1 MGKPRTTKRRIKMKL
16 GFGDKKTIAPQSPQ
30 ELMQLL
36 STVMSAAL
44 NNEVDLDNAKL
55 ALNAATRIVEVWQA
69 DTRMKALAITANRN
83 IIKVDG
89 WETVDTTPKQVSQ
102 TIGEQDET

>member
-1 MGKPRTTKRRIKMKL
+1 MKL
-16 GFGDKKTIAPQSPQ
+16 GFGDKKTEAPKSPQ

-69 DTRMKALAITANRN
+69 DTRMKQLAIAANRN

-89 WETVDTTPKQVSQ
+89 WETVDTTPKQIEEVTEELEEIQ
-102 TIGEQDET
+102 NDD